1 MTARDSIRP
10 EVEGRGSRAAFWVG
24 AGIFLSR
31 VSGLVR
37 ETVFGAFFGNSG
49 VADVWR
55 WSLRTPN
62 VLQNLLG
69 EGTLSASFIP
79 VYAEM
84 VQEGREED
92 AGRFAGAVLGLV
104 STAAWGLALLGIAF
118 APVVAATVGAGFE
131 PAQQELAARLLR
143 ILFPMMALLV
153 TSAWALGVL
162 NSHRR
167 FFVSYAAPVLWN
179 LAIVAALAV
188 FGGLY
193 RWEQTDLV
201 VAMSWGALV
210 GAVLH
215 LAAQI
220 PTLPRLLPFFRLS
233 VRLSVTGVAEALRNF
248 WPVVAARGVVNLS
261 GLIDVFLATFL
272 AAGAVSML
280 GYAQTLYVLPISL
293 FGMSVAA
300 AELPELSRMRA
311 EDTEHLRLRVRSGL
325 QRVSFLLI
333 PTVFAY
339 WAIGDTFVG
348 AIFERGRFGPSDT
361 VAVYLVL
368 AAYTLGLFASASSRV
383 LSSTFYA
390 VRDTRTP
397 ARIAYVRVALSAG
410 LGLALMFP
418 LDRLAVG
425 ELRLGATG
433 LALAASVG
441 AWVEYLLLRR
451 ALGSVIPGHG
461 PGREVL
467 ARFVA
472 AGAMAATVA
481 VGLKWMLGS
490 TFPSRPGALSRLVG
504 HESLLLQPLA
514 ALGTG
519 LAFGVVYLFATSRMG
534 VGGSLRD
541 VLRR

>member
-1 MTARDSIRP
+1 
-10 EVEGRGSRAAFWVG
+10 
-24 AGIFLSR
+24 
-31 VSGLVR
+31 
-37 ETVFGAFFGNSG
+37 
-49 VADVWR
+49 
-55 WSLRTPN
+55 
-62 VLQNLLG
+62 
-69 EGTLSASFIP
+69 
-79 VYAEM
+79 
-84 VQEGREED
+84 
-92 AGRFAGAVLGLV
+92 
-104 STAAWGLALLGIAF
+104 
-118 APVVAATVGAGFE
+118 
-131 PAQQELAARLLR
+131 
-143 ILFPMMALLV
+143 
-153 TSAWALGVL
+153 
-162 NSHRR
+162 
-167 FFVSYAAPVLWN
+167 
-179 LAIVAALAV
+179 
-188 FGGLY
+188 
-193 RWEQTDLV
+193 
-201 VAMSWGALV
+201 
-210 GAVLH
+210 
-215 LAAQI
+215 
-220 PTLPRLLPFFRLS
+220 
-233 VRLSVTGVAEALRNF
+233 
-248 WPVVAARGVVNLS
+248 
-261 GLIDVFLATFL
+261 
-272 AAGAVSML
+272 
-280 GYAQTLYVLPISL
+280 
-293 FGMSVAA
+293 
-300 AELPELSRMRA
+300 MRA

-383 LSSTFYA
+383 LTSTFYA